1 MEEKS
6 ALINPGLNQRDKQ
19 MLQDVAHRLLAH
31 GSLLRARGS
40 EKQLYDWSI
49 EHQEWVEEW
58 AQLLGLKIIIQRDE
72 RLIMAIPEV
81 PSMTRRLRRDETLV
95 ALALWYDYDVEV
107 RENGAH
113 EVFFSVKDFNESFQS
128 KFPSIQALSASR
140 LKEILRGFARFNLI
154 ETEWTDEFSDSIVQ
168 ILPTLRFAIPFPDVE
183 AWLKTA
189 SRFNID
195 EESTEEEEE
204 PADLGAEN
212 EEDEEETSESAPEN
226 PEDQFASENP
236 ISDDE
241 DDEDSISV
249 ESQSETEEEESPEED
264 TPEPSEEA
272 ETPEVDTD
280 ENKEEA

>member
-1 MEEKS
+1 MEENTNS
-6 ALINPGLNQRDKQ
+6 TLLNPNLQARDKQ

-31 GSLLRARGS
+31 GSLLRARAS

-49 EHQEWVEEW
+49 EHQEWVEQW
-58 AQLLGLKIIIQRDE
+58 AQLLGLKIILQRDE

-113 EVFFSVKDFNESFQS
+113 EVFFNVKDFNESFQS
-128 KFPSIQALSASR
+128 KFPAIQPLSASR

-154 ETEWTDEFSDSIVQ
+154 ETDWLEEFSDSLIQ

-189 SRFNID
+189 NCFND
-195 EESTEEEEE
+195 QDGESTEGEDSPELGDATEDTDISNA
-204 PADLGAEN
+204 ADKA
-212 EEDEEETSESAPEN
+212 SASEN
-226 PEDQFASENP
+226 PEDQFSTHPAIP
-236 ISDDE
+236 DE
-241 DDEDSISV
+241 DEDEENISI
-249 ESQSETEEEESPEED
+249 ESTEKADLNDNEED
-264 TPEPSEEA
+264 AGS
-272 ETPEVDTD
+272 
-280 ENKEEA
+280 N

>member
-1 MEEKS
+1 MEENTNITLLN
-6 ALINPGLNQRDKQ
+6 AGLQVRDKQ

-31 GSLLRARGS
+31 GSLLRARSS

-58 AQLLGLKIIIQRDE
+58 AQLLGLKIILQRDE

-113 EVFFSVKDFNESFQS
+113 EVFFNVKDFNESFQS
-128 KFPSIQALSASR
+128 KFPAVQPLSASR

-154 ETEWTDEFSDSIVQ
+154 ETEWLDEFSDSLIQ

-183 AWLKTA
+183 SWLKTA
-189 SRFNID
+189 NCFNEQDGEQTEGD
-195 EESTEEEEE
+195 E
-204 PADLGAEN
+204 PDDLGAEAEAEDT
-212 EEDEEETSESAPEN
+212 EEATHSTANQTPEN
-226 PEDQFASENP
+226 PEDQFASHPPAIEEDEEDEE
-236 ISDDE
+236 ISIATEEDQPDPDE
-241 DDEDSISV
+241 D
-249 ESQSETEEEESPEED
+249 QSSD
-264 TPEPSEEA
+264 
-272 ETPEVDTD
+272 
-280 ENKEEA
+280 NK